1 MVVGVCDVILI
12 IAVYLGVLIR
22 SKETW
27 FNVFN
32 VFNVI
37 VVLGILLLLC
47 GLEFTLGC
55 MIGVISGIYLRAI
68 RDLIVEMIKEE
79 M

>member
-1 MVVGVCDVILI
+1 MCDVILI
-12 IAVYLGVLIR
+12 IAVYLGVFIR
-22 SKETW
+22 SKETSIT
-27 FNVFN
+27 VFN
-32 VFNVI
+32 VFKVKE
-37 VVLGILLLLC
+37 VLSILLLLC